1 VAAGDFLSYKFPVWG
16 WYVPRLFPLLLLL
29 LLLLPR
35 VLLLLRPPGPGLYGF
50 GFDSLFVLGLF
61 PTSRLC
67 VIRETVD
74 ASETDQLLS
83 LSFSFSF

>member
-1 VAAGDFLSYKFPVWG
+1 VVRPIF
-16 WYVPRLFPLLLLL
+16 VPFVLLL